1 MHLHPSNGD
10 KDGGGVDG
18 DGSGGTSPSRQ
29 GAGTET
35 SVPRNL
41 SAMAAALRMFLW
53 NMTDPSRFMRRGQY
67 IGERASEGT
76 RGAHTIRWRARRWAR
91 ATLWCGHLVAPLRLP
106 FGLRVRDEIV
116 RSLLFVPSNS
126 ENISLSTF
134 LKRKNSRKQELAL
147 WHLVNRLVPENA

>member
-1 MHLHPSNGD
+1 MLWALRQSTQTAHLSMHLCLVRRRLGCFCRIWRILL
-10 KDGGGVDG
+10 G
-18 DGSGGTSPSRQ
+18 
-29 GAGTET
+29 
-35 SVPRNL
+35 
-41 SAMAAALRMFLW
+41 
-53 NMTDPSRFMRRGQY
+53 FMRRGQY
-67 IGERASEGT
+67 IGERAASEGT

-147 WHLVNRLVPENA
+147 WHLVNRLVP